1 MITEKDLTQEAISLK
16 IAEISDQPLKY
27 LTEKQAYQLVLNCI
41 DLTTLEGSDTHQRVK
56 ELCNKASGFSS
67 LGHNIH
73 NTAAVCVY
81 PVFVKT
87 AKQTLAGKG
96 LKVACVAGAFPAGQS
111 PIHIKVA
118 EVKYAVE
125 EGADE
130 VDMVISRGSF
140 LVGDYTKVI
149 DEIKAIKKACGK
161 KHLKVILE
169 TGELITP
176 ENIYKASEMAIS
188 AGADFIKTSTGKVAV
203 NATPEAMY
211 VMLLAIKEHYDK
223 TGVKIGIKPAGG
235 IANAEGSL
243 IYIKLVETIL
253 GKEWLNNKLLR
264 FGASR
269 LADKI
274 VDKIKSLD
282 SH

>member
-1 MITEKDLTQEAISLK
+1 MITEKALTQEVISKKLV
-16 IAEISDQPLKY
+16 EITNQPLKY

-56 ELCNKASGFSS
+56 DLCTKASVFST
-67 LGHNIH
+67 LGSDIP

-87 AKQTLAGKG
+87 AKQILAGKG

-111 PIHIKVA
+111 PIHVKVA

-140 LVGDYTKVI
+140 LVGDYTKVM

-169 TGELITP
+169 TGELVTP
-176 ENIYKASEMAIS
+176 QNIFKASEMAIS
-188 AGADFIKTSTGKVAV
+188 AGADFIKTSTGKVQV

-211 VMLLAIKEHYDK
+211 VMLLAIKEYFDK

-235 IANAEGSL
+235 IADAEGSL
-243 IYIKLVETIL
+243 IYVKLVETIL

-274 VDKIKSLD
+274 VDKIKSL
-282 SH
+282 S

>member
-1 MITEKDLTQEAISLK
+1 MITEKALTQEVISKKLV
-16 IAEISDQPLKY
+16 EITNQPLKY

-56 ELCNKASGFSS
+56 DLCTKASVFST
-67 LGHNIH
+67 LGSDIP

-87 AKQTLAGKG
+87 AKQILAGKG

-111 PIHIKVA
+111 PIHVKVA

-140 LVGDYTKVI
+140 LVGDYTKVM

-169 TGELITP
+169 TGELVTP
-176 ENIYKASEMAIS
+176 QNIFKASEMAIS
-188 AGADFIKTSTGKVAV
+188 AGADFIKTSTGKVQV

-211 VMLLAIKEHYDK
+211 VMLLAIKDHFDK

-235 IANAEGSL
+235 IAEAEGSL
-243 IYIKLVETIL
+243 IYVKLVETIL

-274 VDKIKSLD
+274 VDKIKSL
-282 SH
+282 S

>member
-1 MITEKDLTQEAISLK
+1 MITEKDLTQVVISKK
-16 IAEISDQPLKY
+16 IVEISNQPLKY

-41 DLTTLEGSDTHQRVK
+41 DLTTLEGSDTHQRVI

-67 LGHNIH
+67 LSQDIP
-73 NTAAVCVY
+73 NTAAVCIY
-81 PVFVKT
+81 PVFIKT

-111 PIHIKVA
+111 PIHVKVA

-125 EGADE
+125 QGADE

-149 DEIKAIKKACGK
+149 DEIKAIKMACGK

-176 ENIYKASEMAIS
+176 ENIYKASEMAIN

-211 VMLLAIKEHYDK
+211 VMLLAIKNHYDK

-235 IANAEGSL
+235 IADAEGSL

-274 VDKIKSLD
+274 VDKIKSLK
-282 SH
+282 